1 MAFAFRL
8 SAPQLVQTMA
18 LLAALA
24 GVLMWSSVF
33 LTPAE
38 SRTPVT
44 ESPAPLVRSDNPAL
58 QWFSNRPAV
67 VDVRVSGVM
76 AGAQGAFAI
85 LAINGG
91 PARSFRVGEQLTQG
105 VRLAAIEAGAVVIE
119 RGAEQTRL
127 NVTPLPDMLALPRLI
142 RP

>member
-8 SAPQLVQTMA
+8 SAPQRLQATA

-24 GVLMWSSVF
+24 GVLVWSSVF

-38 SRTPVT
+38 SHTPVT
-44 ESPAPLVRSDNPAL
+44 ENAAPLARSDNPAL

-85 LAINGG
+85 LAVNGG
-91 PARSFRVGEQLTQG
+91 PPRSFRVGEALTQG
-105 VRLAAIEAGAVVIE
+105 VRLVAIEAGAVVIE
-119 RGAEQTRL
+119 RGAQQTRL
-127 NVTPLPDMLALPRLI
+127 NVTPLPDTLALPRLT

>member
-8 SAPQLVQTMA
+8 SAPQLLQATA

-24 GVLMWSSVF
+24 GVLVWSSVF

-38 SRTPVT
+38 SHTPVT
-44 ESPAPLVRSDNPAL
+44 DSPAALARSHNPAL

-85 LAINGG
+85 LAVNGG
-91 PARSFRVGEQLTQG
+91 PPRSFRVGEPLTQG

-119 RGAEQTRL
+119 RGTEQTRL
-127 NVTPLPDMLALPRLI
+127 HVTPLPDSLALPRLT

>member
-1 MAFAFRL
+1 MAFALRL
-8 SAPQLVQTMA
+8 SAPHLVQATA

-24 GVLMWSSVF
+24 GVLVWSSVF
-33 LTPAE
+33 LTPAQ
-38 SRTPVT
+38 SRTPVID
-44 ESPAPLVRSDNPAL
+44 SPAPLARSDNPAL
-58 QWFSNRPAV
+58 QWFSNRPAA

-85 LAINGG
+85 LAVNGG
-91 PARSFRVGEQLTQG
+91 APRSFRVGESLSQG
-105 VRLAAIEAGAVVIE
+105 VQLVAIEAGAVVIE

-127 NVTPLPDMLALPRLI
+127 NVTPLPNALALPRLT

>member
-8 SAPQLVQTMA
+8 SAPQLVQATA

-24 GVLMWSSVF
+24 GVLVWSSVF

-38 SRTPVT
+38 SHTPVID
-44 ESPAPLVRSDNPAL
+44 SPAPLARSDNPAL
-58 QWFSNRPAV
+58 QWFSNQPAA
-67 VDVRVSGVM
+67 VDIRVSGVM

-91 PARSFRVGEQLTQG
+91 PPRSFRAGEALTQG
-105 VRLAAIEAGAVVIE
+105 VRLAAIEAGAVLIE

-127 NVTPLPDMLALPRLI
+127 YITPLPQTPALPRLT